1 MGYAIA
7 QEAAAMGATVT
18 LITGPTS
25 LTPPAGVETVH
36 IETTEEL
43 YRAVSSRFARCDCLI
58 MAAAPADYA
67 PNTVAGEKIKKNT
80 GHLQLDLKPTRDIL
94 KEMGQKKKKQV
105 LVGFA
110 LETQDGVDNA
120 RKKLKDK
127 NLDLIVLNNP
137 REKGAA
143 FDHDTNRVT
152 IIRAGKKVDEW
163 PLMEKTMVA
172 AKLLALVR
180 TLL

>member
-1 MGYAIA
+1 
-7 QEAAAMGATVT
+7 MGATVT

-25 LTPPAGVETVH
+25 LTAPAGVETVP

-43 YRAVSSRFARCDCLI
+43 HKAVSSRFAKCDCLI
-58 MAAAPADYA
+58 MAAAPTDYA
-67 PNTVAGEKIKKNT
+67 PNEVAEEKIKKS
-80 GHLQLDLKPTRDIL
+80 GDHLQLDLRPTKDIL
-94 KEMGQKKKKQV
+94 KEMGQKKKKQI

-110 LETQDGVDNA
+110 LETSNGVDNA

-137 REKGAA
+137 RDEGAA

-152 IIRAGKKVDEW
+152 IIRAGKKPEEW
-163 PLMEKTMVA
+163 ELMSKSAVS
-172 AKLLALVR
+172 AKLLAMLSKMF
-180 TLL
+180 